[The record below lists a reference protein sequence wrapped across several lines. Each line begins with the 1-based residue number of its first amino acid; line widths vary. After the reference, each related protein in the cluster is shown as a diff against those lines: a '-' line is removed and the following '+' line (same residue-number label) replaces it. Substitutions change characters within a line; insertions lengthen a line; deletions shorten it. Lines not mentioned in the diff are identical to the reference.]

1 MRSYGTTNAA
11 PHPSAPPVG
20 AAGDTYYNTVDHQ
33 FYISSGTAWAV
44 MSGGGGATNATNL
57 TLNAQT
63 GTSYILVLT
72 DAGKFVTMT
81 NAAASTLTVPSN
93 SSVAFPVGTYI
104 EGAQLGA
111 GQVTITPGS
120 GVTINAAP
128 GLKVAAQYGSFGL
141 VKTATDT
148 WLAMGRLSA

>member
-44 MSGGGGATNATNL
+44 MGGGGSANPTSL

-63 GTSYILVLT
+63 GTSYTLVLT

-81 NAAASTLTVPSN
+81 NAAASTLTVPPN
-93 SSVAFPVGTYI
+93 SSVAFPVGAFI

-120 GVTINAAP
+120 GVTVNATP
-128 GLKVAAQYGSFGL
+128 GAKIAAQFGAFGL
-141 VKTATDT
+141 VKLATNT
-148 WLAMGRLSA
+148 WLAFGRLSA